1 VTETDERTPFLLH
14 LEELRRRLIISLAG
28 VAAGF
33 GVSYWKIREI
43 FAFLIIP
50 LQGSMREDSAIV
62 MIKMTE
68 GFLTYLKLAFYS
80 GLLVASPLVIFQVWS
95 FVSPGLYRR
104 EKRLLV
110 PIVIASSVLFTV
122 GVSFAYS
129 VVLPFGIK
137 YLLEFVGGNVQAT
150 LSMASYVSFAC
161 LFMILFG
168 IVFQLPLVMLVL
180 ARLGFVKGSQ
190 LASSRKYV
198 LLLCFLVGAL
208 LTPPDVFSQTLMAI
222 PVMLLFEASIWLVR
236 ISESLRRKQQE
247 EEGKPVDDDEPS

>member
-1 VTETDERTPFLLH
+1 MTETDDRTPFLQH
-14 LEELRRRLIISLAG
+14 LEELRSRLIISLAG
-28 VAAGF
+28 VAGGF
-33 GVSYWKIREI
+33 AVSYWKIREI
-43 FAFLIIP
+43 FGFLIVP
-50 LQGSMREDSAIV
+50 LQRSMREDSAIV

-80 GLLVASPLVIFQVWS
+80 GLLLASPLVIFQVWS

-104 EKRLLV
+104 EKRFLV
-110 PIVIASSVLFTV
+110 PIVVASTILFTV
-122 GVSFAYS
+122 GVVFAYS

-137 YLLEFVGGNVQAT
+137 YLLEFVGVNVQAT
-150 LSMASYVSFAC
+150 LSMASYVSFSC

-168 IVFQLPLVMLVL
+168 VVFQLPLVMLVL

-208 LTPPDVFSQTLMAI
+208 LTPPDVFSQALMAI
-222 PVMLLFEASIWLVR
+222 PVMLLYEASIWLVR
-236 ISESLRRKQQE
+236 ISESLRRKKKE
-247 EEGKPVDDDEPS
+247 KESKAVDDDESS

>member
-1 VTETDERTPFLLH
+1 
-14 LEELRRRLIISLAG
+14 
-28 VAAGF
+28 
-33 GVSYWKIREI
+33 
-43 FAFLIIP
+43 
-50 LQGSMREDSAIV
+50 
-62 MIKMTE
+62 
-68 GFLTYLKLAFYS
+68 
-80 GLLVASPLVIFQVWS
+80 
-95 FVSPGLYRR
+95 
-104 EKRLLV
+104 
-110 PIVIASSVLFTV
+110 
-122 GVSFAYS
+122 
-129 VVLPFGIK
+129 
-137 YLLEFVGGNVQAT
+137 
-150 LSMASYVSFAC
+150 MASYVSFAC

-236 ISESLRRKQQE
+236 ISESLRRKKQQE